1 MNALLPKFQT
11 WREGIKPVSIWDTGV
26 LWISRLPKLNHEE
39 HEEKNEI
46 HDAGYK
52 ILGDEKFEIQITKY
66 ETNPNLILTAKTQRT
81 QRKNTNA

>member
-1 MNALLPKFQT
+1 
-11 WREGIKPVSIWDTGV
+11 
-26 LWISRLPKLNHEE
+26 LPKLNHEE